1 MSSVYSKLTI
11 KQKADR
17 YAYLKKWRQARK
29 KKPFVSI
36 LDREV
41 IPPIKQ
47 YKKREIVEIVE
58 EDLEVSEDEDL
69 PKSDSESE
77 SDDEMISTLYE
88 KTPQLKALDK
98 QLKNKLERL
107 GFDTTEKVSK
117 VFNTFLNI
125 NQRYGIP
132 PLEDR
137 TPKRLEDFY
146 STAILNL
153 G

>member
-17 YAYLKKWRQARK
+17 YAYLKKWRQTRR

-41 IPPIKQ
+41 IPQIKQ

-77 SDDEMISTLYE
+77 SESDDEMISTLY
-88 KTPQLKALDK
+88 KKSPHLKALDA
-98 QLKNKLERL
+98 QLKSKLERL

-117 VFNTFLNI
+117 VFQPFLHI
-125 NQRYGIP
+125 NQKYGIP
-132 PLEDR
+132 PLEER
-137 TPKRLEDFY
+137 NPKRME
-146 STAILNL
+146 
-153 G
+153 

>member
-17 YAYLKKWRQARK
+17 YAYLKKWRQARN

-77 SDDEMISTLYE
+77 SESDDEMISTLYE
-88 KTPQLKALDK
+88 KTPQ
-98 QLKNKLERL
+98 E
-107 GFDTTEKVSK
+107 
-117 VFNTFLNI
+117 
-125 NQRYGIP
+125 
-132 PLEDR
+132 
-137 TPKRLEDFY
+137 
-146 STAILNL
+146 
-153 G
+153 